1 MAAKQTSLHL
11 KRFSNV
17 DWIMASIFLTLSLFG
32 GIVYSGFSRNNFPIS
47 SFSKNSSIQDKNII
61 SFPSKNQIQDK
72 NLNRSGHDAVIPES
86 VIDFLEKY
94 KLAEYQKPFFK
105 ALQTNRFSELTQE
118 IFDKTGYMMVRLNH
132 AANDIKKK
140 YGTLKN
146 ISNLDGHQDFYLF
159 WRPPVMF
166 NNFYYYYEGEEVLA
180 LQKMMAEMHLY
191 TARLDGKV
199 GKNLMMA
206 VVGFQK
212 QMGLPVTGFPDSKT
226 IFLLW
231 NKVENTTN
239 DA

>member
-1 MAAKQTSLHL
+1 MKIT
-11 KRFSNV
+11 
-17 DWIMASIFLTLSLFG
+17 
-32 GIVYSGFSRNNFPIS
+32 P
-47 SFSKNSSIQDKNII
+47 DKNII

-159 WRPPVMF
+159 WRPPLIV
-166 NNFYYYYEGEEVLA
+166 NKFYYYYEGEEVLT
-180 LQKMMAEMHLY
+180 LQKMMTEMHLY
-191 TARLDGKV
+191 TASLDGKV